1 MPSGFPFAYVCNL
14 LQRCEDNAKQCGPK
28 TNHQFIKEWLAS
40 HKRRITADHVDLSAL
55 ISTLLPTKRPD
66 RVYSIQ
72 IKRLTS
78 IVARAHHLG
87 RTRVLQL
94 EAWQQPG
101 SGKDFAECV
110 RDVLSDTPNT
120 CTAPLI
126 TVEEVDEILHCIA
139 ARSRFSS
146 PKVQSYL
153 PTSGR
158 TDECHVRLQ
167 QLYNRL
173 EPNQAKWLTRLVL
186 KDWSPVDLNPTHI
199 LKGLDPLL
207 PVLLKIYDDVPTAV
221 SRLTQQRGARGV
233 TTYDDSTG
241 TAIAS
246 LAARFKPTLGVKV
259 ARQDWIKGRSIK
271 HCMQMGRGRMSVE
284 KKMDGEYCQVHIDLS
299 KGPNCIQI
307 FSKSG
312 KDSTIDRVNLH
323 PAIRASLQIGGTKPC
338 RIKTGCILEGEL
350 VVYSEKEGTI
360 LPFEK
365 IRKHVSRA
373 GTYFHRSDDDS
384 QAHPWERLMIVYYDV
399 LMIDDESLLG
409 VRHSD
414 RFKRLEQLISCSP
427 GVAAIVQRQVI
438 DFDQSSHAASDLRR
452 VFAQCIT
459 SHEEGLV
466 LKADDPYFDFGDM
479 RKMYYCCA
487 IKLKKEYVGNFG
499 DVGDFAIVGARY
511 DPVKAK
517 DYDMPNLRWTHFY
530 VGCLTNKD
538 KVQQMEEHPRFVV
551 VNVVELNKTQ
561 MEYFAKYVS
570 PDYASIED
578 APDSAPL
585 LHFERGID
593 NGKRPSIAFPQPPVF
608 DLRCFS
614 FTRDANVGKHYTM
627 RFPMVSKIHC
637 DRTWREA
644 VTLDELQKMAKR
656 ELDSAQP
663 DDSQELQEWIARLEN
678 ADPGRAI
685 GISQES
691 GMTRQTT
698 SQESLGSDLCALDAL
713 AARVSPRPV
722 PTGDSSK
729 QTPGRAATA
738 CKLGTPPVIDLTMS
752 PPKKAVLKRRSTV
765 PDTRSSKTRRL
776 EQIDLNLCSDTAATS
791 HRAAEDVISCSEDAN
806 VEADPKVHAGD
817 SVILSSFSADGDA
830 GLPSAPGQ
838 DGQGTSKAGKCKYHG
853 KDCAFKG
860 WVFLLSPC
868 VAGFPWVTDDLL
880 GGHGVHKF
888 ETDVAAWNGFLEAED
903 MAIAAARDR
912 QERPRLTKKM
922 IIVDGRR
929 REATQDF
936 LMKIEMRREER
947 RERYGRAGLA
957 EVFDWRVLEVV
968 MDRER
973 LTASGKG
980 ERRGSR
986 LDKERC
992 EYEFRDKIWRKHYVG
1007 LV

>member
-1 MPSGFPFAYVCNL
+1 MPPPSGFPFAYVCNL

-28 TNHQFIKEWLAS
+28 TSHQFIKE
-40 HKRRITADHVDLSAL
+40 
-55 ISTLLPTKRPD
+55 
-66 RVYSIQ
+66 
-72 IKRLTS
+72 
-78 IVARAHHLG
+78 
-87 RTRVLQL
+87 
-94 EAWQQPG
+94 
-101 SGKDFAECV
+101 C
-110 RDVLSDTPNT
+110 
-120 CTAPLI
+120 
-126 TVEEVDEILHCIA
+126 
-139 ARSRFSS
+139 S
-146 PKVQSYL
+146 PRVQSSVL
-153 PTSGR
+153 TSGR
-158 TDECHVRLQ
+158 TDECHLRLQ

-186 KDWSPVDLNPTHI
+186 KDYSPVDLNPIHI
-199 LKGLDPLL
+199 LKGLDPLF
-207 PVLLKIYDDVPTAV
+207 PVLLKIYDDLPTAV
-221 SRLTQQRGARGV
+221 SRLTQQPGARGV
-233 TTYDDSTG
+233 TTYDDTTG
-241 TAIAS
+241 TAIAN
-246 LAARFKPTLGVKV
+246 LAARFKPILGVKV
-259 ARQDWIKGRSIK
+259 GRQDWIKGRSIK

-284 KKMDGEYCQVHIDLS
+284 KKMDGEYCQIHIDLS
-299 KGPNCIQI
+299 KGPNCVQI

-323 PAIRASLQIGGTKPC
+323 PAIRSSLKIGGIEPC

-350 VVYSEKEGTI
+350 VVYSKKEGTI
-360 LPFEK
+360 LPFDK

-373 GTYFHRSDDDS
+373 GFYFHRSDDDS

-409 VRHSD
+409 VRHSE
-414 RFKRLEQLISCSP
+414 RFKRLKKLVSCSP
-427 GVAAIVQRQVI
+427 GVATIVERQVI
-438 DFDQSSHAASDLRR
+438 DFDQNSHAASDLRHI
-452 VFAQCIT
+452 FAQCIT

-479 RKMYYCCA
+479 RKAYYCCA
-487 IKLKKEYVGNFG
+487 LKLKKEYIGNFG

-538 KVQQMEEHPRFVV
+538 KVQQMEEDTCFTV

-570 PDYASIED
+570 PDWALIED
-578 APDSAPL
+578 APDTAPI

-593 NGKRPSIAFPQPPVF
+593 NGKRPSIIFPQPPVF

-614 FTRDANVGKHYTM
+614 FTREANLGKHYTM

-637 DRTWREA
+637 DRTWRDA
-644 VTLDELQKMAKR
+644 ISLDELQKMAKK
-656 ELDSAQP
+656 ELDSSQP
-663 DDSQELQEWIARLEN
+663 DDSQELQDWIARLEN
-678 ADPGRAI
+678 ADPGRAV

-698 SQESLGSDLCALDAL
+698 SQESFGSDLCAPDAV
-713 AARVSPRPV
+713 AAQAGYRSVLPSSSP
-722 PTGDSSK
+722 K
-729 QTPGRAATA
+729 QTLRRAATT
-738 CKLGTPPVIDLTMS
+738 CNLETPSIIDLTMS
-752 PPKKAVLKRRSTV
+752 PPKKASLKRSSTV
-765 PDTRSSKTRRL
+765 SDTRSYKMRRL
-776 EQIDLNLCSDTAATS
+776 EKIDLSLCSNTFATS
-791 HRAAEDVISCSEDAN
+791 DRPVEDIISCSEDVNTRAKN
-806 VEADPKVHAGD
+806 KVQASN
-817 SVILSSFSADGDA
+817 SVILSSFKVDGNA
-830 GLPSAPGQ
+830 VLSSAPDRDSQ
-838 DGQGTSKAGKCKYHG
+838 RTNKTGKCKYHG

-868 VAGFPWVTDDLL
+868 VANFPWVTDDLL

-888 ETDVAAWNGFLEAED
+888 ETDVLAWNRFLEAED
-903 MAIAAARDR
+903 VAVTAARER
-912 QERPRLTKKM
+912 QERPRITKKM

-929 REATQDF
+929 RVATQDF
-936 LMKIEMRREER
+936 LMKIEIPRKER
-947 RERYGRAGLA
+947 RERYGRAGMA
-957 EVFDWRVLEVV
+957 EVFDWRVLEMI

-986 LDKERC
+986 LDKDRC
-992 EYEFRDKIWRKHYVG
+992 DYEYKEKIWRKHYVG

>member
-1 MPSGFPFAYVCNL
+1 MPSPSGFPFAYVCNL

-28 TNHQFIKEWLAS
+28 TNHQFIKEWFAS
-40 HKRRITADHVDLSAL
+40 HKRRIAENVDLSAL
-55 ISTLLPTKRPD
+55 VSTLLPTKRPD

-110 RDVLSDTPNT
+110 RDVLNDTPNT
-120 CTAPLI
+120 CTAPLV
-126 TVEEVDEILHCIA
+126 TVEEVDEILHHIA

-146 PKVQSYL
+146 PKVQSSVAF
-153 PTSGR
+153 SGR
-158 TDECHVRLQ
+158 TDECHLRLQ

-186 KDWSPVDLNPTHI
+186 KDYSPVDLSPSHI
-199 LKGLDPLL
+199 LKGVDPLL
-207 PVLLKIYDDVPTAV
+207 PVLLKIYDDLPTAI
-221 SRLTQQRGARGV
+221 SRMQQRGARGM
-233 TTYDDSTG
+233 TTYDDTTG
-241 TAIAS
+241 TMIAN
-246 LAARFKPTLGVKV
+246 LAARFKPILGVKV
-259 ARQDWIKGRSIK
+259 GRQDWIKGRSIK

-284 KKMDGEYCQVHIDLS
+284 KKMDGEYCQIHVDIS

-312 KDSTIDRVNLH
+312 KDSTMDRVNLH
-323 PAIRASLQIGGTKPC
+323 PAIRTSLKIGGIEPC

-350 VVYSEKEGTI
+350 VVYSEKEGKI

-384 QAHPWERLMIVYYDV
+384 QAHPWERLMIVYYDA

-409 VRHSD
+409 VRHSE
-414 RFKRLEQLISCSP
+414 RFKRLKQLVSCSP
-427 GVAAIVQRQVI
+427 GVATIVERKVI
-438 DFDQSSHAASDLRR
+438 DFDQNGHAASDVRHM
-452 VFAQCIT
+452 FAQCIT
-459 SHEEGLV
+459 SHQEGLV
-466 LKADDPYFDFGDM
+466 LKADDPYFDFGDV
-479 RKMYYCCA
+479 RKSYYCCA
-487 IKLKKEYVGNFG
+487 IKLKKEYIGNFG

-517 DYDMPNLRWTHFY
+517 DYDVPNLRWTHFY
-530 VGCLTNKD
+530 VGCLTTD
-538 KVQQMEEHPRFVV
+538 KLQQMERPRFTV
-551 VNVVELNKTQ
+551 VNVVELNNTQ

-570 PDYASIED
+570 PDYALAEE

-593 NGKRPSIAFPQPPVF
+593 NGKRPSIIFPEPPVF

-614 FTRDANVGKHYTM
+614 FTREANLAKHYTM

-637 DRTWREA
+637 DRTWRDA
-644 VTLDELQKMAKR
+644 VSLDELQEMAKK
-656 ELDSAQP
+656 ELNSAQP
-663 DDSQELQEWIARLEN
+663 DDSQELQDWIARLEN
-678 ADPGRAI
+678 ADPGRVT

-691 GMTRQTT
+691 ETRQT
-698 SQESLGSDLCALDAL
+698 SQESVDSDCCAPVTRHVPACD
-713 AARVSPRPV
+713 SP
-722 PTGDSSK
+722 K
-729 QTPGRAATA
+729 QMLRRAAT
-738 CKLGTPPVIDLTMS
+738 CNLETPSVMDLTMS
-752 PPKKAVLKRRSTV
+752 PKASLKRSSTV
-765 PDTRSSKTRRL
+765 PDTRAPKRRL
-776 EQIDLNLCSDTAATS
+776 EQIDLNTCSNTSATS
-791 HRAAEDVISCSEDAN
+791 DRPVEDVRCSEDAN
-806 VEADPKVHAGD
+806 AQVKEKVGASDPVM
-817 SVILSSFSADGDA
+817 SSN
-830 GLPSAPGQ
+830 
-838 DGQGTSKAGKCKYHG
+838 KAGKCKYHG

-860 WVFLLSPC
+860 WLFLLSPC
-868 VAGFPWVTDDLL
+868 VASFPWVTDDLL
-880 GGHGVHKF
+880 GGHGIHNF
-888 ETDVAAWNGFLEAED
+888 ETDVAAWNRFLEAED
-903 MAIAAARDR
+903 AAIAAARSR
-912 QERPRLTKKM
+912 QERPRTTKKM

-936 LMKIEMRREER
+936 LMKIEMRRKER
-947 RERYGRAGLA
+947 HEKYGRASMA

-986 LDKERC
+986 LGKDRCDYEYKE
-992 EYEFRDKIWRKHYVG
+992 KIWRKHYVG